1 MTVKQARF
9 SISNIEDR
17 LRDPEQSDEQFAESI
32 GASRSKLKN
41 WRRNGI
47 RLYAADRLAISLGH
61 HPSYFWP
68 EYWDIPTLTP
78 QPDIVNTQEEL

>member
-9 SISNIEDR
+9 SINNIENR
-17 LRDPEQSDEQFAESI
+17 LRGPEQSDEQFAESI

-68 EYWDIPTLTP
+68 EYWEIPTTP
-78 QPDIVNTQEEL
+78 RTPDTINTQEEL